1 MREFGVK
8 NKKKNGA
15 GCRVEEGSGKSAE
28 ENKETSHPQGPT
40 KKQTVSRT
48 RGPMRR
54 IGGVRTKKR
63 ASKTGKGEK
72 VY

>member
-1 MREFGVK
+1 MRELGVK
-8 NKKKNGA
+8 NKKKNDA

-28 ENKETSHPQGPT
+28 ENKETSHPQGQRNRP
-40 KKQTVSRT
+40 SAGL
-48 RGPMRR
+48 GPMRR

-63 ASKTGKGEK
+63 ASKRGKGEK